1 MTDEQESFQLPAEI
15 DIEEL
20 VEIAKQFD
28 DGHEKLLP
36 TWGYIALFFIPAI
49 VTFVVVRTQLGWD
62 PLFAGIT
69 SLAIMNGSINMVIA
83 WLTIRLD
90 GHSNE
95 ALDHLE
101 TVMSGMDKLEDT
113 LDEANTMVS
122 TFSEDLGEARD
133 LLKRVGVDLKD
144 LELEAVADV
153 LDSLKDN
160 RDDLN
165 SILLNLRDVDVQ
177 YYITEAKQID
187 WDALL
192 AGINDV
198 MAFIKA
204 KQGDDEPV
212 RNPISQPIN
221 IVPSFDDIPDDDD
234 LVDFDDDFADEEDE
248 YSLMP
253 MPAID
258 APKPTL
264 SQAYQAKEWRSKPQE
279 ESVSGSTA
287 ENSTATNAASP

>member
-1 MTDEQESFQLPAEI
+1 MQLPPEV
-15 DIEEL
+15 DVDQL
-20 VEIAKQFD
+20 VEIAKEFTD
-28 DGHEKLLP
+28 EHEKLLP
-36 TWGYIALFFIPAI
+36 IWGYVLLFFLPAALTFF
-49 VTFVVVRTQLGWD
+49 VTSNQLNWD

-113 LDEANTMVS
+113 LDEANTMVL

-165 SILLNLRDVDVQ
+165 SILINLRDVDVQ
-177 YYITEAKQID
+177 YYINEAKQID

-192 AGINDV
+192 AGLNDI
-198 MAFIKA
+198 MAFIKT
-204 KQGDDEPV
+204 KQADEKLARKPM
-212 RNPISQPIN
+212 SQPIN
-221 IVPSFDDIPDDDD
+221 VMPSFDDIPDDDD
-234 LVDFDDDFADEEDE
+234 LVDFDDDFEDDDDE

-253 MPAID
+253 MPAINP
-258 APKPTL
+258 PKPSL
-264 SQAYQAKEWRSKPQE
+264 SLKRDKPKSGGLSLERSR
-279 ESVSGSTA
+279 
-287 ENSTATNAASP
+287 

>member
-1 MTDEQESFQLPAEI
+1 MNDESETVLHLPPEI
-15 DIEEL
+15 DVDQL
-20 VEIAKQFD
+20 VEIAKEFSD
-28 DGHEKLLP
+28 ENEKLLP
-36 TWGYIALFFIPAI
+36 TWGYVLLFFLPAALTFY
-49 VTFVVVRTQLGWD
+49 VTYTQLNWD

-160 RDDLN
+160 REDLN

-177 YYITEAKQID
+177 YYIAEAKQID

-192 AGINDV
+192 AGLNDI

-204 KQGDDEPV
+204 KQSDEETV
-212 RNPISQPIN
+212 RKPMSQPIN
-221 IVPSFDDIPDDDD
+221 VIPSFDDIPDDDD
-234 LVDFDDDFADEEDE
+234 LVDFDDDFGDDDDE

-253 MPAID
+253 MPAINP
-258 APKPTL
+258 PKPSL
-264 SQAYQAKEWRSKPQE
+264 SLKRDKPK
-279 ESVSGSTA
+279 SGGLSLKR
-287 ENSTATNAASP
+287 NR

>member
-1 MTDEQESFQLPAEI
+1 
-15 DIEEL
+15 
-20 VEIAKQFD
+20 
-28 DGHEKLLP
+28 
-36 TWGYIALFFIPAI
+36 
-49 VTFVVVRTQLGWD
+49 
-62 PLFAGIT
+62 
-69 SLAIMNGSINMVIA
+69 MVIA

-113 LDEANTMVS
+113 LDDANTMVS

-160 RDDLN
+160 REDLN

-177 YYITEAKQID
+177 YYINEAKQID

-192 AGINDV
+192 AGLNDI

-204 KQGDDEPV
+204 KQGDEVIRKPM
-212 RNPISQPIN
+212 SQSIN
-221 IVPSFDDIPDDDD
+221 VMPSFDDIPDDDE
-234 LVDFDDDFADEEDE
+234 LTDFDDDFDEAEDE
-248 YSLMP
+248 GYSLMP
-253 MPAID
+253 MPSINPPSPSLSLKRD
-258 APKPTL
+258 KPKSGGL
-264 SQAYQAKEWRSKPQE
+264 SLKR
-279 ESVSGSTA
+279 
-287 ENSTATNAASP
+287 NR

>member
-1 MTDEQESFQLPAEI
+1 MTEEQESFQLPAEI
-15 DIEEL
+15 DIDEL
-20 VEIAKQFD
+20 VKIANQFD

-36 TWGYIALFFIPAI
+36 TWGYIILFFVPALL
-49 VTFVVVRTQLGWD
+49 TFFIARTQLDWD

-69 SLAIMNGSINMVIA
+69 ALAIMNGSINMVIA

-122 TFSEDLGEARD
+122 TFSDDLGEARD

-153 LDSLKDN
+153 VGSLKDN

-165 SILLNLRDVDVQ
+165 SILLNLREVDVQ
-177 YYITEAKQID
+177 HYINEAKQID

-204 KQGDDEPV
+204 KQGEEDVV
-212 RNPISQPIN
+212 RKPIS
-221 IVPSFDDIPDDDD
+221 
-234 LVDFDDDFADEEDE
+234 
-248 YSLMP
+248 
-253 MPAID
+253 
-258 APKPTL
+258 
-264 SQAYQAKEWRSKPQE
+264 
-279 ESVSGSTA
+279 
-287 ENSTATNAASP
+287 

>member
-1 MTDEQESFQLPAEI
+1 MTDEQDSFQLPAEI
-15 DIEEL
+15 DIDEL
-20 VEIAKQFD
+20 VQIANHFD

-36 TWGYIALFFIPAI
+36 TWGYILLFFLPAGL
-49 VTFVVVRTQLGWD
+49 TFFVANTQLGWD

-101 TVMSGMDKLEDT
+101 TVMNGMDKLEDT
-113 LDEANTMVS
+113 LDDANTMVS
-122 TFSEDLGEARD
+122 TFSDDLGEARD

-177 YYITEAKQID
+177 YYINEAKQID

-192 AGINDV
+192 AGINDI

-204 KQGDDEPV
+204 KQGDETV
-212 RNPISQPIN
+212 RKPMSQSIN
-221 IVPSFDDIPDDDD
+221 VMPSFDDIPDDDE
-234 LVDFDDDFADEEDE
+234 LVDFDDDFEGDDDE
-248 YSLMP
+248 YNLMP
-253 MPAID
+253 MPTINP
-258 APKPTL
+258 PKPSL
-264 SQAYQAKEWRSKPQE
+264 SLKRDKPKG
-279 ESVSGSTA
+279 GSLSLKR
-287 ENSTATNAASP
+287 NR

>member
-1 MTDEQESFQLPAEI
+1 MTDEQDSFSFQLPAEVDI
-15 DIEEL
+15 DEL
-20 VEIAKQFD
+20 VQIANHFD

-36 TWGYIALFFIPAI
+36 IWGYILLFFLPAAL
-49 VTFVVVRTQLGWD
+49 TFFVANTQLGWD

-113 LDEANTMVS
+113 LDDANTMVS

-160 RDDLN
+160 REDLN

-177 YYITEAKQID
+177 YYINEAKQID

-192 AGINDV
+192 AGLNDI

-204 KQGDDEPV
+204 KQGDEVIRKPM
-212 RNPISQPIN
+212 SQSIN
-221 IVPSFDDIPDDDD
+221 VMPSFDDIPDDDE
-234 LVDFDDDFADEEDE
+234 LADFDDDFDEPEDE
-248 YSLMP
+248 GYSLMP
-253 MPAID
+253 MPSINPPSPSLSLKRD
-258 APKPTL
+258 KPKSGGL
-264 SQAYQAKEWRSKPQE
+264 SLKR
-279 ESVSGSTA
+279 
-287 ENSTATNAASP
+287 NR

>member
-1 MTDEQESFQLPAEI
+1 MSDEQDTFQLPAEI
-15 DIEEL
+15 DIDEL
-20 VEIAKQFD
+20 VKIANQLD
-28 DGHEKLLP
+28 DEHEKLLP
-36 TWGYIALFFIPAI
+36 TWGYVLLFFLPAGLTFF
-49 VTFVVVRTQLGWD
+49 VTRTQLDWD

-122 TFSEDLGEARD
+122 TFSTDLGEARD

-160 RDDLN
+160 REDLN

-192 AGINDV
+192 AGLNDI

-204 KQGDDEPV
+204 KQGDEEPA
-212 RNPISQPIN
+212 RKSMSQPIN
-221 IVPSFDDIPDDDD
+221 VMPSFDDIPADDD
-234 LVDFDDDFADEEDE
+234 LVDFDDDFENDDDE

-253 MPAID
+253 MPAINP
-258 APKPTL
+258 PKPNL
-264 SQAYQAKEWRSKPQE
+264 SLKRDK
-279 ESVSGSTA
+279 G
-287 ENSTATNAASP
+287 TNTVRLSLKRNR

>member
-49 VTFVVVRTQLGWD
+49 VTFIVVRTQLGWD

-165 SILLNLRDVDVQ
+165 SILLNLREVDVQ

-204 KQGDDEPV
+204 KQGDDEPA
-212 RNPISQPIN
+212 RKPISQPIN

-234 LVDFDDDFADEEDE
+234 LIDFDDDFADEEDE

-264 SQAYQAKEWRSKPQE
+264 SLKRTKPK
-279 ESVSGSTA
+279 SGGLSLKR
-287 ENSTATNAASP
+287 NR

>member
-36 TWGYIALFFIPAI
+36 TWGYIALFFVPAI

-177 YYITEAKQID
+177 YYISEAKQID

-204 KQGDDEPV
+204 KQGDDEPA
-212 RNPISQPIN
+212 RKPISQPMN

-264 SQAYQAKEWRSKPQE
+264 SLKRTKPK
-279 ESVSGSTA
+279 SGGLSLKR
-287 ENSTATNAASP
+287 NR

>member
-212 RNPISQPIN
+212 RKPISQPIN

-264 SQAYQAKEWRSKPQE
+264 SLKRTKPK
-279 ESVSGSTA
+279 SGGLSLKR
-287 ENSTATNAASP
+287 NR

>member
-1 MTDEQESFQLPAEI
+1 MTEEQESFQLPAEI
-15 DIEEL
+15 DIDEL
-20 VEIAKQFD
+20 VKIANQFD

-36 TWGYIALFFIPAI
+36 TWGYIILFFVPALL
-49 VTFVVVRTQLGWD
+49 TFFIARTQLDWD

-69 SLAIMNGSINMVIA
+69 ALAIMNGSINMVIA

-122 TFSEDLGEARD
+122 TFSDDLGEARD

-153 LDSLKDN
+153 VGSLKDN

-165 SILLNLRDVDVQ
+165 SILLNLREVDVQ
-177 YYITEAKQID
+177 HYINEAKQID

-204 KQGDDEPV
+204 KQGEEDVV
-212 RNPISQPIN
+212 RKPISQTIN
-221 IVPSFDDIPDDDD
+221 VMPSFDDIPDDDD
-234 LVDFDDDFADEEDE
+234 LIDFDDDFESDADDE

-253 MPAID
+253 MPAIKE
-258 APKPTL
+258 PKPTL
-264 SQAYQAKEWRSKPQE
+264 SLKRDKPKGGL
-279 ESVSGSTA
+279 SLKR
-287 ENSTATNAASP
+287 NR

>member
-69 SLAIMNGSINMVIA
+69 SLAIVNGSINMVIA

-212 RNPISQPIN
+212 RKPISQPIN

-264 SQAYQAKEWRSKPQE
+264 SLKRTKPK
-279 ESVSGSTA
+279 SGGLSLKR
-287 ENSTATNAASP
+287 NR

>member
-1 MTDEQESFQLPAEI
+1 MEEQEYLQLPTEVDI
-15 DIEEL
+15 DEL
-20 VEIAKQFD
+20 VEIAKHFD
-28 DGHEKLLP
+28 DDHEKLLP
-36 TWGYIALFFIPAI
+36 VWGYVLLFFLPASL
-49 VTFVVVRTQLGWD
+49 TFFVAYTQLEWD
-62 PLFAGIT
+62 PLFAAIT

-101 TVMSGMDKLEDT
+101 TVMNGMDKLEDT
-113 LDEANTMVS
+113 LDDANSMVS
-122 TFSEDLGEARD
+122 SFSGDLGEARD
-133 LLKRVGVDLKD
+133 LLRRVGVDLKD

-153 LDSLKDN
+153 VGSLKDN

-177 YYITEAKQID
+177 HYINEAKQID

-204 KQGDDEPV
+204 KQGDDGPT
-212 RNPISQPIN
+212 RKPMSQSIN
-221 IVPSFDDIPDDDD
+221 VMPSFDDIPDDDE
-234 LVDFDDDFADEEDE
+234 LVDFDDDFDEAEDE
-248 YSLMP
+248 GYSLMP
-253 MPAID
+253 MPAINPPSPSLSLKRD
-258 APKPTL
+258 KPKSGGL
-264 SQAYQAKEWRSKPQE
+264 SLKR
-279 ESVSGSTA
+279 
-287 ENSTATNAASP
+287 NR

>member
-1 MTDEQESFQLPAEI
+1 MQLPPEI
-15 DIEEL
+15 DVDQL
-20 VEIAKQFD
+20 VEIAKEFTD
-28 DGHEKLLP
+28 EEHEKLLP
-36 TWGYIALFFIPAI
+36 TWGYVLLFFLPALLTFY
-49 VTFVVVRTQLGWD
+49 VTSTQLNWD

-160 RDDLN
+160 REDLN

-177 YYITEAKQID
+177 YYIAEAKQID

-192 AGINDV
+192 AGLNDI

-204 KQGDDEPV
+204 KQGDEEPV
-212 RNPISQPIN
+212 RKPMSQPIN
-221 IVPSFDDIPDDDD
+221 VMPSFDDIPDDDD
-234 LVDFDDDFADEEDE
+234 LVDFDDDFDDDDDE

-253 MPAID
+253 MPAINP
-258 APKPTL
+258 PKPTL
-264 SQAYQAKEWRSKPQE
+264 SLKRDKPKGGGL
-279 ESVSGSTA
+279 SLKR
-287 ENSTATNAASP
+287 NR

>member
-1 MTDEQESFQLPAEI
+1 MQLPPEI
-15 DIEEL
+15 DVDQL
-20 VEIAKQFD
+20 VEIAKEFTEE
-28 DGHEKLLP
+28 HEKLLP
-36 TWGYIALFFIPAI
+36 TWGYILLFFLPAGLTFF
-49 VTFVVVRTQLGWD
+49 VTSTQLNWD

-177 YYITEAKQID
+177 YYINEAKQID

-192 AGINDV
+192 AGLNDI

-204 KQGDDEPV
+204 KQADEEPA
-212 RNPISQPIN
+212 RKPMSQPIN
-221 IVPSFDDIPDDDD
+221 VMPSFDDIPDDDD
-234 LVDFDDDFADEEDE
+234 LVDFDDDFEDDDDE

-253 MPAID
+253 MPAINP
-258 APKPTL
+258 PKPSL
-264 SQAYQAKEWRSKPQE
+264 SLKRDKPKGGGL
-279 ESVSGSTA
+279 SLKR
-287 ENSTATNAASP
+287 NR

>member
-49 VTFVVVRTQLGWD
+49 VTFFVVRTQLGWD

-212 RNPISQPIN
+212 RKPISQPIN

-264 SQAYQAKEWRSKPQE
+264 SLKRTKPK
-279 ESVSGSTA
+279 SGGLSLKR
-287 ENSTATNAASP
+287 NR